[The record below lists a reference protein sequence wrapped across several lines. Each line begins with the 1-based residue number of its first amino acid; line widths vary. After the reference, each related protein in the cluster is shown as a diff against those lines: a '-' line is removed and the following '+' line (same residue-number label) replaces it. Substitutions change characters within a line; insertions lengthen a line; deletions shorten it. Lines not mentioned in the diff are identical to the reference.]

1 MSMADKNGAKK
12 NGTVRKLNLI
22 PRIVCFV
29 FAFIM
34 WIYVMV
40 VDSPDYEQR
49 FDGVPV
55 DIVGATALEK
65 NSSFSVFISR
75 PI

>member
-12 NGTVRKLNLI
+12 NGTVRKPNLI

-49 FDGVPV
+49 FESALPLLKK
-55 DIVGATALEK
+55 TAAFPY
-65 NSSFSVFISR
+65 SAR